1 MISSAEAEAERLK
14 KLAAKITA
22 QSKKFSSTAARVRQ
36 HARDLLTARVDLLG
50 WDEGRRVD
58 TDMGAIYLTKREDF
72 KVTDPKQMLEV
83 FKGDNFPQWAVSDLK
98 APVEVKTEEMVAIV
112 EEDDS
117 TSDASPFN
125 PNWTRGEMIKW
136 FSARG
141 ETVPRTATKAS
152 LTARAEALLNPPAEE
167 AVEEEAPEEV
177 AEEESTTEGESEGD
191 E

>member
-1 MISSAEAEAERLK
+1 MASLTYVGDRAYVEFTHEGIK
-14 KLAAKITA
+14 YG
-22 QSKKFSSTAARVRQ
+22 FSRGLVR
-36 HARDLLTARVDLLG
+36 DDIPV
-50 WDEGRRVD
+50 E
-58 TDMGAIYLTKREDF
+58 
-72 KVTDPKQMLEV
+72 MLEV